1 MKYKILILI
10 LLFISLLAINPIRL
24 MANDEKEKVCF
35 FQKNC
40 HGELEYICLDS
51 NEIVPQGSACLPPCR
66 KPEE

>member
-24 MANDEKEKVCF
+24 MANDEKVCF